1 MLSKFIFGLISLV
14 LVIGFL
20 AVPIVKLRET
30 ALVVVVLIGVA
41 MAVYE
46 FIETLKS
53 KD

>member
-1 MLSKFIFGLISLV
+1 VISKFIFGLVGLV

-30 ALVVVVLIGVA
+30 ALIIVVLIGMA

-46 FIETLKS
+46 FIETLKN

>member
-1 MLSKFIFGLISLV
+1 MISKFIFGLVGLV

-30 ALVVVVLIGVA
+30 ALIIVVLIGMA

-46 FIETLKS
+46 FIETLKN